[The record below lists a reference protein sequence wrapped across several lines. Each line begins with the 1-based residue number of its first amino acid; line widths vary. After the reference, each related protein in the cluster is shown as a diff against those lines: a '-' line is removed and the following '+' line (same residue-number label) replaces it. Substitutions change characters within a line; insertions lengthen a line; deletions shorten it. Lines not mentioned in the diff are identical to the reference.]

1 VAVAA
6 EAARAVVGATVA
18 ANGDLIVSS
27 AAVRN
32 LSLVPGQHVHVIIDA
47 PIRRVNMYGAL
58 AGRLPDIAPE
68 EFARVRGEIWGDLAH
83 RP

>member
-1 VAVAA
+1 
-6 EAARAVVGATVA
+6 
-18 ANGDLIVSS
+18 
-27 AAVRN
+27 VRS
-32 LSLVPGQHVHVIIDA
+32 LSLVPGQQVQVIVDI

-68 EFARVRGEIWGDLAH
+68 EFTRVRGEIWGDLAH